1 MIVFMQREQSEL
13 EAVADRRSA
22 AVLVK
27 HPLRVD
33 ILRAAHAPTSASR
46 IASEL
51 GLPRQK
57 VNYHVRELAR
67 AGLLRRAGRRK
78 RGNMYEQRY
87 VATARQYVLS
97 PEVLGELAADPEQ
110 VTDVWSAA
118 YLMALGGRMGSELAR
133 VTRDAADKGQRLATL
148 SMQVEV
154 GFANAKQRAAFAAAL
169 SQAVTDIVGKHS
181 VPAEG
186 AASGAYRLVLGCYP
200 LPQKERDTP

>member
-1 MIVFMQREQSEL
+1 MQREQSEL

-33 ILRAAHAPTSASR
+33 ILRAAHEPTSASR

-97 PEVLGELAADPEQ
+97 PEVRAEIESQQTPLGRILIQHDVLRKIHLMSLWQVQPGPDLCQILGLAAPQ
-110 VTDVWSAA
+110 TT
-118 YLMALGGRMGSELAR
+118 YG
-133 VTRDAADKGQRLATL
+133 
-148 SMQVEV
+148 
-154 GFANAKQRAAFAAAL
+154 RAAVIDCNGEPAIEL
-169 SQAVTDIVGKHS
+169 LEIVTPS
-181 VPAEG
+181 E
-186 AASGAYRLVLGCYP
+186 S
-200 LPQKERDTP
+200 